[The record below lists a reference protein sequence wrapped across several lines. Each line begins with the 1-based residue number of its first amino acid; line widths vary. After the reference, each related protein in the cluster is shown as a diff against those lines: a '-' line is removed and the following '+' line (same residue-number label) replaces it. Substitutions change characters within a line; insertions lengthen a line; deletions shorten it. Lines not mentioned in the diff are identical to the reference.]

1 MNIFYKIKEAITSEI
16 ESYDTI
22 NKVTYGD
29 ISEVDLDK
37 TTDYA
42 LAHYIVNTVSTR
54 KNVYVLDVSVIFMDI
69 VDDNFNN
76 TDDVQNTMILASS
89 RLRESFERGS
99 LYDLGIQLD
108 GESVENELF
117 VDRFKDKVAGVTS
130 TYSIKVANN
139 MGICQ

>member
-1 MNIFYKIKEAITSEI
+1 MNVFYKIKEAITSEI
-16 ESYDTI
+16 KGYDTI

-29 ISEVDLDK
+29 ISDVDLDK

-108 GESVENELF
+108 GENVENELF

-139 MGICQ
+139 MSVCQ